1 MDNYQASHMGNNL
14 VAMTTTPK
22 NYFTGHLCQDLQ
34 YCGYHPRKQHAEGG
48 QSLPWDD

>member
-1 MDNYQASHMGNNL
+1 MENYLASHMGNNL
-14 VAMTTTPK
+14 VTMTTIPK

-34 YCGYHPRKQHAEGG
+34 YLEYHPRKQHAEGG